1 MMKYISII
9 CLLGLLIWACENPIE
24 DFKLK
29 IKDPITKAKVD
40 LHFYNPSGALPVA
53 IKLTVTGRDA
63 AHVVTSLN
71 TTNFRISKE
80 GVCILAVS
88 PTIEPSATN
97 PIQFTIV
104 AEAEG
109 FTPVVR
115 QFVFTSQYNQDY
127 WLPLLSK
134 TAPPAGISTNEFVVP
149 STTSGVATTT
159 TIKTSN
165 VQKQENASLILASG
179 TVLKDQN
186 DETVTGDL
194 RLVFNH
200 FDAGTAGFLPT
211 GGVAAYP
218 VDKTGKVLD
227 NPFDFVRLGG
237 FISVEL
243 SNEKGQL
250 VKGLSQPFKAFV
262 ELSSSVQNPVTGA
275 SVKVGDVLSLSSYD
289 VEANRWMVED
299 NVLVEKDGQTG
310 KLGVFFSA
318 SHLTYFIVGW
328 RREICRV
335 GPTFVFKSQLKDV
348 DLAYYC
354 QLVNADNGQVFREY
368 WANYNDGASLSINY
382 IPKEIAR
389 VKLVAYAYN
398 NVFGGNR
405 TNPIATSQAV
415 SLCGE
420 NRLTLDITS
429 LAVPPLID
437 YAVVLTCPAGKV
449 LDEPSIPAEFRVQ
462 YSEPNKNNWQYLL
475 TLTRY
480 VRQARTYK
488 LVVGNHYDLRL
499 STDGGV
505 TWPYKQVNFFIEKAN
520 STITLEAEDYCK

>member
-1 MMKYISII
+1 MKYISII
-9 CLLGLLIWACENPIE
+9 CLVGLLIWACENPLE
-24 DFKLK
+24 DFKLS
-29 IKDPITKAKVD
+29 IKDPITVSKVD
-40 LHFYNPSGALPVA
+40 LHFYNPSGALPEKM
-53 IKLTVTGRDA
+53 KLTVSGKDA
-63 AHVVTSLN
+63 ANIVTSLN
-71 TTNFRISKE
+71 TKNFRISKE
-80 GVCILAVS
+80 GVSVLAVN
-88 PTIEPSATN
+88 PEIKPSAEN
-97 PIQFTIV
+97 PIQFTIIV
-104 AEAEG
+104 EAEG
-109 FTPVVR
+109 FAPVIR

-127 WLPLLSK
+127 WFPLFSK
-134 TAPPAGISTNEFVVP
+134 SSPPSGVSTSESLVP
-149 STTSGVATTT
+149 STSNGVGSTT
-159 TIKTSN
+159 TIKTEN
-165 VQKQENASLILASG
+165 VKKQENASLTLPSG
-179 TVLKDQN
+179 SVLKDQSG
-186 DETVTGDL
+186 TAVTGDL
-194 RLVFNH
+194 KLVFNH
-200 FDAGTAGFLPT
+200 FDSNASGFLPT

-218 VDKTGKVLD
+218 VDKMGNTLA

-243 SNEKGQL
+243 SNVGGQI
-250 VKGLSQPFKAFV
+250 VKSLSQAFKAQI
-262 ELSSSVQNPVTGA
+262 ELSANLVNPNTG
-275 SVKVGDVLSLSSYD
+275 VPIKVGDVLSLSSYD

-299 NVLVEKDGQTG
+299 DVKVEKDGQSG
-310 KLGVFFSA
+310 KFFVQFSA
-318 SHLTYFIVGW
+318 GHLTYFVVGW

-354 QLVNADNGQVFREY
+354 QLINADNGKVFRDY
-368 WANYNDGASLSINY
+368 WVNYNNGASLTIY
-382 IPKEIAR
+382 YVPKEVER

-398 NVFGGNR
+398 NVFGGNL
-405 TNPIATSQAV
+405 TQPIATSEVV

-420 NRLTLDITS
+420 RTLNLDITS

-437 YAVVLTCPAGKV
+437 YAVELTCPGGKV

-505 TWPYKQVNFFIEKAN
+505 TWPYKQLNFFIEKSK
-520 STITLEAEDYCK
+520 STISLEAEDYCK

>member
-1 MMKYISII
+1 MKYISII

-40 LHFYNPSGALPVA
+40 LYFYNPSGALPGA

-63 AHVVTSLN
+63 ANVVTSLN
-71 TTNFRISKE
+71 TTNFRITKE
-80 GVCILAVS
+80 GVCVLAVN
-88 PTIEPSATN
+88 PAIVPSATN
-97 PIQFTIV
+97 PIQFTMV

-109 FTPVVR
+109 FSPVVR
-115 QFVFTSQYNQDY
+115 QLVFTSQYNQNY
-127 WLPLLSK
+127 WLPLFSK
-134 TAPPAGISTNEFVVP
+134 ITPPTGISTNEFVVP
-149 STTSGVATTT
+149 STTNGIVTTT
-159 TIKTSN
+159 TLKTTN
-165 VQKQENASLILASG
+165 VKKQENASLVLPSG
-179 TVLKDQN
+179 SVLKDQN
-186 DETVTGDL
+186 NATVVGDL
-194 RLVFNH
+194 RMVFTH
-200 FDAGTAGFLPT
+200 FDAGTTGFLPT
-211 GGVAAYP
+211 GGVASYP

-227 NPFDFVRLGG
+227 NPFDYLRLGG

-243 SNEKGQL
+243 SNDKGQL
-250 VKGLSQPFKAFV
+250 VKNLSQPFKAFI
-262 ELSSSVQNPVTGA
+262 ELSSSLLNPITGA
-275 SVKVGDVLSLSSYD
+275 AVKVGDVLSLSSYD
-289 VEANRWMVED
+289 VDANRWMVED
-299 NVLVEKDGQTG
+299 DVIVEKNGQTG
-310 KLGVFFSA
+310 KLGVSFA
-318 SHLTYFIVGW
+318 VSHLTYFVVGW

-354 QLVNADNGQVFREY
+354 QLVNADNGKVFRDY
-368 WANYNDGASLSINY
+368 WVNYNNGASLTISY
-382 IPKEIAR
+382 LPKEIER

-398 NVFGGNR
+398 NVFGGNK
-405 TNPIATSQAV
+405 TTPIATSQMV
-415 SLCGE
+415 NLCGV
-420 NRLTLDITS
+420 NKLTVDISS
-429 LAVPPLID
+429 LAVPPVLD

-480 VRQARTYK
+480 ARQARTYK

-505 TWPYKQVNFFIEKAN
+505 TWPYKQVNFLIKKAN
-520 STITLEAEDYCK
+520 STITLEAKDYCK